1 MTAYEIITIFIGM
14 LDLMVSFGGL
24 IVSLLAFLFRDK
36 DK

>member
-14 LDLMVSFGGL
+14 LALMVSFDGL

>member
-14 LDLMVSFGGL
+14 LALMVSFGGL
-24 IVSLLAFLFRDK
+24 IVSLLVILFRDK